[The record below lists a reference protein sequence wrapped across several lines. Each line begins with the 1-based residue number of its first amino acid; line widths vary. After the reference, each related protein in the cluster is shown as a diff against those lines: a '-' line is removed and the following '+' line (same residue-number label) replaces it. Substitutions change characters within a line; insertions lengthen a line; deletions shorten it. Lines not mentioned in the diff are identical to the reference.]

1 MGTLLGHLSQFGSF
15 STQGEV
21 LCTQGLAHLLREH
34 PDARSAF
41 AAEIASVTG
50 AKIGN
55 DLTWRAEAHQELD
68 RGRPDLEARTAGGVP
83 TVKIEAKLGAALSP
97 GQLRSYVGDLQGRSP
112 ESALLVLVPRSRTE
126 EATDV
131 VARAFSLYGLGP
143 WRPTEY
149 PDVAIAVVSWD
160 DVLAALGRCGSERL
174 RSELEQFEA
183 MYRVLRGDYIPTLAG
198 PEELAEWRKRETDFV
213 NLVDRVTRRLTT
225 HHRVYPMSV
234 EPLEQVPEGLE
245 PKGYTRRY
253 VCRPLGETESCFSI
267 GTRDPFAGTVS
278 PIWLRFNKTT
288 GHFRD
293 IRDRLDRSD
302 LRPRLV
308 PGAGHIWIPLDV
320 PLGVDGRQMADAL
333 VVQAE
338 EVVRIAYQP
347 TP

>member
-21 LCTQGLAHLLREH
+21 LCTQGLAYLLREH
-34 PDARSAF
+34 PDAQSAF
-41 AAEIASVTG
+41 TAEIASVTG
-50 AKIGN
+50 VTIGN
-55 DLTWRAEAHQELD
+55 DLTWRAEAHQEGD
-68 RGRPDLEARTAGGVP
+68 RGRPDLEARTTGGVP

-97 GQLRSYVGDLQGRSP
+97 GQFQSYVSDLQGRSP
-112 ESALLVLVPRSRTE
+112 ESVLLVLVPRPRTE

-131 VARAFSLYGLGP
+131 VTGVFGLSGPSP

-160 DVLAALGRCGSERL
+160 DVLAALGRGGSERF
-174 RSELEQFEA
+174 RSELEQIEA
-183 MYRVLRGDYIPTLAG
+183 MYRVLGGDYIPPLAG
-198 PEELAEWRKRETDFV
+198 PQELAEWRKRETDFV
-213 NLVDRVTRRLTT
+213 NLVDRATRRLTT
-225 HHRVYPMSV
+225 HHRVYPMGV
-234 EPLEQVPEGLE
+234 EPLKQVPEGLE

-253 VCRPLGETESCFSI
+253 VCRPLGEATSCFSI
-267 GTRDPFAGTVS
+267 GARDPVAGIVS

-293 IRDRLDRSD
+293 IRDRLDASD

-308 PGAGHIWIPLDV
+308 PSGGHIWIPLDV
-320 PLGVDGRQMADAL
+320 PLGVDGKQMVNAL
-333 VVQAE
+333 VAQAE
-338 EVVRIAYQP
+338 EVVRVAYQP